1 VPAIDAAQSA
11 LNRVIVRGE
20 GVFHGNAGSVR

>member
-1 VPAIDAAQSA
+1 VPAIDAAQSP
-11 LNRVIVRGE
+11 LNRLIVRGG